1 MIVTGFVWAATITLC
16 SRLFFLFI
24 KGNPKS
30 LFTDIKKM
38 LIVGDKTD
46 AIKVVQLLQKVGIKK
61 SYLGFVCNKK
71 EDEKEEEYLGKLDN
85 LKNIADLLKPDEIIF
100 CSKHLSNNKI
110 IGFMSDLGGSIEFKI
125 APEEGAGIIGSHS
138 KNSSGDLITIDVGF
152 KINSSSGKRNKRI
165 FDAALS
171 LLFIILFPIILFF
184 IQNKKKSLINL
195 FHIFI
200 GKKSFVGY
208 SDENNLDKKSILPKI
223 KPGILFPK
231 DSLDNKMP
239 EMEIAQRANFIYAK
253 EYQVFSDLNIVFRNI
268 GKLGR

>member
-1 MIVTGFVWAATITLC
+1 VA
-16 SRLFFLFI
+16 
-24 KGNPKS
+24 
-30 LFTDIKKM
+30 
-38 LIVGDKTD
+38 
-46 AIKVVQLLQKVGIKK
+46 
-61 SYLGFVCNKK
+61 K
-71 EDEKEEEYLGKLDN
+71 EISEYLMQ
-85 LKNIADLLKPDEIIF
+85 
-100 CSKHLSNNKI
+100 SLSHPFYYLYI
-110 IGFMSDLGGSIEFKI
+110 
-125 APEEGAGIIGSHS
+125 
-138 KNSSGDLITIDVGF
+138 
-152 KINSSSGKRNKRI
+152 
-165 FDAALS
+165 
-171 LLFIILFPIILFF
+171 LLFYFLLETKR
-184 IQNKKKSLINL
+184 QGLSNL

>member
-1 MIVTGFVWAATITLC
+1 M
-16 SRLFFLFI
+16 
-24 KGNPKS
+24 
-30 LFTDIKKM
+30 
-38 LIVGDKTD
+38 
-46 AIKVVQLLQKVGIKK
+46 
-61 SYLGFVCNKK
+61 
-71 EDEKEEEYLGKLDN
+71 
-85 LKNIADLLKPDEIIF
+85 
-100 CSKHLSNNKI
+100 
-110 IGFMSDLGGSIEFKI
+110 
-125 APEEGAGIIGSHS
+125 
-138 KNSSGDLITIDVGF
+138 
-152 KINSSSGKRNKRI
+152 
-165 FDAALS
+165 
-171 LLFIILFPIILFF
+171 
-184 IQNKKKSLINL
+184 INL